1 MYERFETIADVLN
14 HKSDEYDDTL
24 PTTEIAA
31 LVVRNMCGAMHL
43 ISNRLAGE
51 EVVPDSDTDAGTA
64 QYLAKLC
71 YERTGHTIE
80 DAHLI
85 PLARIPVVMAKA
97 YAGVYAAEVFTETR
111 AKHYYD
117 LAQAM
122 ASFAVY
128 ESQREV

>member
-1 MYERFETIADVLN
+1 MDERFETIADVLN
-14 HKSDEYDDTL
+14 HKSNEYDDTL
-24 PTTEIAA
+24 TATEIAV
-31 LVVRNMCGAMHL
+31 LVIKNMCGIMHL
-43 ISNRLAGE
+43 ITNRLTGE
-51 EVVPDSDTDAGTA
+51 EVTPDSDTDAGTA

-85 PLARIPVVMAKA
+85 PLNRIPVVMAKA
-97 YAGVYAAEVFTETR
+97 YAGVYAAEIFLETR
-111 AKHYYD
+111 ANHYYD